1 MKRALALTLCL
12 LLCGCQQ
19 GPAPE
24 EVGEALCKLYVHG
37 DSTGAAI
44 PEGWDA
50 AGIAAALK
58 EQLYSQLEENLSALE
73 DGAIE
78 EEQLQ
83 AVTAA
88 ILEARKRI
96 PITVELLD
104 SDREQATLQVNMGSV
119 DSTTV
124 DEQAAEAAL
133 EAISGLDA
141 ESGDYVERFVEE
153 YLSAL
158 EEGFSSLEAEE
169 GEPFTMTLV
178 KTEGQWLPQDLP
190 ALLEQ
195 LGSRLR

>member
-1 MKRALALTLCL
+1 MKCALALILCL
-12 LLCGCQQ
+12 LLCGCQK

-37 DSTGAAI
+37 DSTGMEV

-119 DSTTV
+119 DSITV